1 MTDDII
7 IAQALE
13 AELRADIQAYDKLPQ
28 YKVPRRL
35 DKRISKLIRN
45 SEKTQKT
52 KRQNKPVTIKRRL
65 LIAAIIVAV
74 MAVLTGGI
82 TVITRYLGAFTVKQY
97 DVFSMLTISNI
108 EDSPLV
114 LTEKYRLVMDDS
126 QYTKKVIDDYEFT
139 STMFYSDKENGKYLC
154 FSQSV
159 KGMYETVRLN
169 TENAITYPETVKL
182 DDNNRNAIYF
192 ETYNREKVLIWELD
206 ESIIEIVGSGFSKN
220 ELIELSKFVK
230 KVE

>member
-28 YKVPRRL
+28 YKVPRSL

-52 KRQNKPVTIKRRL
+52 KRQRKPVTLKRRL

-82 TVITRYLGAFTVKQY
+82 TVITRNLGAFTVKQY
-97 DVFSMLTISNI
+97 DIFSMLSISNI

-126 QYTKKVIDDYEFT
+126 QYTKKVVDDYEFT
-139 STMFYSDKENGKYLC
+139 STMFYSDKANGKYLC

-159 KGMYETVRLN
+159 KGMYEAVRLN

-192 ETYNREKVLIWELD
+192 ETNNREKVLIWELD
-206 ESIIEIVGSGFSKN
+206 ESIIEISASGFSKN
-220 ELIELSKFVK
+220 ELIELSKFVQ

>member
-28 YKVPRRL
+28 YKVPRHL

-45 SEKTQKT
+45 SERTQKT
-52 KRQNKPVTIKRRL
+52 KRQRKPVTLKRRL

-82 TVITRYLGAFTVKQY
+82 TVITRNLGAFTVKQY

-139 STMFYSDKENGKYLC
+139 STMFYSDKANGKYLC

-159 KGMYETVRLN
+159 KGMYETMRLN

-182 DDNNRNAIYF
+182 DNNRNAIYF

-206 ESIIEIVGSGFSKN
+206 ESIIEISASGFSKN
-220 ELIELSKFVK
+220 ELIELSKFVQ

>member
-52 KRQNKPVTIKRRL
+52 KRQRKPVTLKRRL
-65 LIAAIIVAV
+65 LIDAIIVAV

-82 TVITRYLGAFTVKQY
+82 TVITRNLGAFTVKQY

-126 QYTKKVIDDYEFT
+126 QYTKKVVGDYEFIY
-139 STMFYSDKENGKYLC
+139 TMLYSDKANGKYLC

-159 KGMYETVRLN
+159 KGMYETMRLN

-182 DDNNRNAIYF
+182 DDNRNAIYF

-206 ESIIEIVGSGFSKN
+206 ESIIEISASRFSKN
-220 ELIELSKFVK
+220 ELIELSKFVQ

>member
-1 MTDDII
+1 
-7 IAQALE
+7 
-13 AELRADIQAYDKLPQ
+13 
-28 YKVPRRL
+28 
-35 DKRISKLIRN
+35 
-45 SEKTQKT
+45 
-52 KRQNKPVTIKRRL
+52 
-65 LIAAIIVAV
+65 
-74 MAVLTGGI
+74 
-82 TVITRYLGAFTVKQY
+82 
-97 DVFSMLTISNI
+97 
-108 EDSPLV
+108 
-114 LTEKYRLVMDDS
+114 MDDS

-139 STMFYSDKENGKYLC
+139 STMFYSDKANGKYLC

-192 ETYNREKVLIWELD
+192 ETYNHEKVLIWELD

-220 ELIELSKFVK
+220 ELIELSKFVQ

>member
-13 AELRADIQAYDKLPQ
+13 AELRADMQAYDKLPQ
-28 YKVPRRL
+28 YKVPRSL

-45 SEKTQKT
+45 SERTQKT
-52 KRQNKPVTIKRRL
+52 KRQRKPVTLKRRL

-82 TVITRYLGAFTVKQY
+82 TVITRHLGAFTVKQY

-126 QYTKKVIDDYEFT
+126 QYTKKVVGDYEFVY
-139 STMFYSDKENGKYLC
+139 TMLYSDKANGKYLC

-159 KGMYETVRLN
+159 KGMYETMRLN
-169 TENAITYPETVKL
+169 TENAITYPETIKL
-182 DDNNRNAIYF
+182 DNNRNAIYF

-206 ESIIEIVGSGFSKN
+206 ESIIEISASGFSKN
-220 ELIELSKFVK
+220 ELIELSKFVQ

>member
-28 YKVPRRL
+28 YKVPRHL

-52 KRQNKPVTIKRRL
+52 KRQRKPVTLKRRL

-82 TVITRYLGAFTVKQY
+82 TVITRNLGAFTVKQY

-139 STMFYSDKENGKYLC
+139 STMFYSDKANGKYLC

-159 KGMYETVRLN
+159 KGMYETMRLN

-182 DDNNRNAIYF
+182 DNNRNAIYF

-206 ESIIEIVGSGFSKN
+206 ESIIEISASGFSKN
-220 ELIELSKFVK
+220 ELIELSKFVQ

>member
-1 MTDDII
+1 
-7 IAQALE
+7 
-13 AELRADIQAYDKLPQ
+13 
-28 YKVPRRL
+28 
-35 DKRISKLIRN
+35 
-45 SEKTQKT
+45 
-52 KRQNKPVTIKRRL
+52 
-65 LIAAIIVAV
+65 

-82 TVITRYLGAFTVKQY
+82 TVITRNLGAFTVKQY

-139 STMFYSDKENGKYLC
+139 STMFYSDKANGKYLC

-159 KGMYETVRLN
+159 KGMYETMRLN

-182 DDNNRNAIYF
+182 DNNRNAIYF

-206 ESIIEIVGSGFSKN
+206 ESIIEISASGFSKN
-220 ELIELSKFVK
+220 ELIELSKFVQ

>member
-52 KRQNKPVTIKRRL
+52 KRQHKPVTIKRRL

-169 TENAITYPETVKL
+169 TENAIT
-182 DDNNRNAIYF
+182 F
-192 ETYNREKVLIWELD
+192 FVLVL
-206 ESIIEIVGSGFSKN
+206 
-220 ELIELSKFVK
+220 FV
-230 KVE
+230 VFF

>member
-52 KRQNKPVTIKRRL
+52 KWQRKPVTLKRRL

-82 TVITRYLGAFTVKQY
+82 TVITRNLGAFTVKQY

-126 QYTKKVIDDYEFT
+126 QYTKKVVGDYEFIY
-139 STMFYSDKENGKYLC
+139 TMLYSDKANGKYLC

-159 KGMYETVRLN
+159 KGMYETMRLN

-182 DDNNRNAIYF
+182 DDNRNAIYF

-206 ESIIEIVGSGFSKN
+206 ESIIEISASGFSKN
-220 ELIELSKFVK
+220 ELIELSKFVQ

>member
-1 MTDDII
+1 MTDDIT

-13 AELRADIQAYDKLPQ
+13 AELRADIQTYDKLPQ
-28 YKVPRRL
+28 YKVPRSL

-45 SEKTQKT
+45 SDRVSKT
-52 KRQNKPVTIKRRL
+52 KRQHKPVSLRRRL

-82 TVITRYLGAFTVKQY
+82 TVITRHLGAFTVKQY

-108 EDSPLV
+108 EDSPLI

-126 QYTKKVIDDYEFT
+126 QYTKKVVDDYEFVY
-139 STMFYSDKENGKYLC
+139 TMFYSDKANGKYLC

-169 TENAITYPETVKL
+169 TENAITYPETIKL
-182 DDNNRNAIYF
+182 DDNRNAIYF
-192 ETYNREKVLIWELD
+192 ETYNHEKVLIWELD
-206 ESIIEIVGSGFSKN
+206 ESIIEISGSGFSKN
-220 ELIELSKFVK
+220 ELIELSKFVQ

>member
-28 YKVPRRL
+28 YKVPRSL

-45 SEKTQKT
+45 SERTQKT
-52 KRQNKPVTIKRRL
+52 KRQRKPVTLKRRL

-82 TVITRYLGAFTVKQY
+82 TVITRNLGAFTVKQY
-97 DVFSMLTISNI
+97 DIFSMLTISNI

-139 STMFYSDKENGKYLC
+139 STMFYSDKANGKYLC

-159 KGMYETVRLN
+159 KGMYEAVRLN
-169 TENAITYPETVKL
+169 TENAITYPETIKL

-192 ETYNREKVLIWELD
+192 ETYNHEKVLIWELD

-220 ELIELSKFVK
+220 ELIELSKFVQ

>member
-28 YKVPRRL
+28 YKVPRHL

-52 KRQNKPVTIKRRL
+52 KRQRKPVTLKRRL

-82 TVITRYLGAFTVKQY
+82 TVITRNLGAFTVKQY

-139 STMFYSDKENGKYLC
+139 STMFYSDKANGKYLC

-182 DDNNRNAIYF
+182 DNNRNAIYF

-206 ESIIEIVGSGFSKN
+206 ESIIEISTSGFSKN
-220 ELIELSKFVK
+220 ELIELSKFVQ

>member
-28 YKVPRRL
+28 YKVPRSL

-52 KRQNKPVTIKRRL
+52 KRQRKPVTLKRRL
-65 LIAAIIVAV
+65 LIVAIIVAV

-82 TVITRYLGAFTVKQY
+82 TVITRNLGAFTVKQY

-139 STMFYSDKENGKYLC
+139 STMFYSDKANGKYLC

-159 KGMYETVRLN
+159 KGMYETMRLN

-182 DDNNRNAIYF
+182 DNNRNAIYF

-206 ESIIEIVGSGFSKN
+206 ESIIEISASGFSKN
-220 ELIELSKFVK
+220 ELIELSKFVQ

>member
-28 YKVPRRL
+28 YKVPRSL

-52 KRQNKPVTIKRRL
+52 KRQRKPVTLKRRL
-65 LIAAIIVAV
+65 LIVAIIVAV
-74 MAVLTGGI
+74 MAVLTAGI
-82 TVITRYLGAFTVKQY
+82 TVITRNLGAFTVKQY

-139 STMFYSDKENGKYLC
+139 STMFYSDKANGKYLC

-159 KGMYETVRLN
+159 KGMYETMRLN

-182 DDNNRNAIYF
+182 DNNRNAIYF

-206 ESIIEIVGSGFSKN
+206 ESIIEISASGFSKN
-220 ELIELSKFVK
+220 ELIELSKFVQ